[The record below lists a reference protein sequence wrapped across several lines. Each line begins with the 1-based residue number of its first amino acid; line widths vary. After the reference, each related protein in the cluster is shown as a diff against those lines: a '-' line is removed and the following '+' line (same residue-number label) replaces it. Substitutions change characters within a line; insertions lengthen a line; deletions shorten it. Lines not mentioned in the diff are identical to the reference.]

1 MESIFA
7 EEIETILATC
17 IMAIDEQCEE
27 GVSLDNAVVEILTKF
42 ETTMQENG
50 VKPDES
56 QMMLMDL
63 SSSLRK
69 HYHTHN

>member
-1 MESIFA
+1 MESLFA
-7 EEIETILATC
+7 QEIETILSTC
-17 IMAIDEQCEE
+17 IMAIDERCDE
-27 GVSLDNAVVEILTKF
+27 GAELDSAVVEILTKF
-42 ETTMQENG
+42 EATMQENG

-63 SSSLRK
+63 STALRK